1 MGNTFTF
8 FDQFFKTLYPNIYDL
23 DQDDDDNE
31 DNDNDDEEQNFNEE
45 DHLVEDKIINIT
57 DDCKC
62 KDCCNRKKVIKR
74 VFSIDKTD

>member
-23 DQDDDDNE
+23 DNDE
-31 DNDNDDEEQNFNEE
+31 DNHDEEQNVNEQ
-45 DHLVEDKIINIT
+45 DHLVEDKIININ

-62 KDCCNRKKVIKR
+62 NNCYLQRKIR
-74 VFSIDKTD
+74 ELVFGTKDKTD

>member
-23 DQDDDDNE
+23 E
-31 DNDNDDEEQNFNEE
+31 NDENDENDDEEQNINEE

-62 KDCCNRKKVIKR
+62 NNCYLQRKIRELVFGTKDKN
-74 VFSIDKTD
+74 D